1 MDIDRQET
9 PGWEENDCCQKC
21 DAPFFWN
28 VRKIWES
35 KTMGVRQVR
44 MIEKYRKKQ
53 WVYDR

>member
-1 MDIDRQET
+1 MT
-9 PGWEENDCCQKC
+9 WEENDCCQKC